1 MSALLGFDAG
11 QAAHAGRQEWLV
23 QARGRLEAQLEEL
36 EIFEDPVS
44 NADDFRATYESVHRF
59 QRLKRLV
66 VPLWRIVHKVLIKGT
81 AGTNL
86 LNLDGMGTIARPSA
100 FLPKSLENLCE
111 YTGTAIRWLPYAV
124 WVEEVLASAEQM
136 PNLRIIDLWAGNSA
150 EFNAFEM
157 ISRSRRLEHIDGSIS
172 TGAYRREHIDGSIST
187 GDIDGSI
194 PTVTDLLRVFQSWE
208 QHPRIRTSTAITNKW
223 DKKEGSPTC
232 YSKSSMV
239 EAIEN
244 ERDSKSDLLKKL

>member
-172 TGAYRREHIDGSIST
+172 TGAYRREISM
-187 GDIDGSI
+187 GAY
-194 PTVTDLLRVFQSWE
+194 R
-208 QHPRIRTSTAITNKW
+208 R
-223 DKKEGSPTC
+223 
-232 YSKSSMV
+232 
-239 EAIEN
+239 
-244 ERDSKSDLLKKL
+244 